1 LFVFTIIPLLVYGTI
16 LGERAG
22 PFFDPSIEI
31 SFYVMMAGIEA
42 AFLFFLFRMIREFL
56 NKEQK
61 KSFPILS
68 IVLMFFVLSGMRK
81 FLPSELP
88 YYWWFEFALILLQG
102 GVLAVAQKHLN
113 AFWALER
120 EKLAE
125 SN

>member
-1 LFVFTIIPLLVYGTI
+1 
-16 LGERAG
+16 
-22 PFFDPSIEI
+22 
-31 SFYVMMAGIEA
+31 MAGIEA

-56 NKEQK
+56 NEEQK

-68 IVLMFFVLSGMRK
+68 IVLMFFVLSVMRK
-81 FLPSELP
+81 FLSSELP